1 MRSKSL
7 KRALSYLLSVT
18 LVIACLCF
26 GSTPAGADSTLDQLK
41 AEQAAIQQ
49 KIAENKQK
57 LSSLESD
64 INNQEAYLSTLE
76 ADISYTRNQIDN
88 LLEQKDIIDSQVTA
102 VEETIKNYQAQ
113 IEQINSDIATADT
126 KIETAEKNVKKA
138 YDGLS
143 ERLESA
149 YIAGADT
156 NLKIL
161 LSSDS
166 IATFLTRLEMMK
178 RVSENDAG
186 LINQFKA
193 EIEVLKL
200 SKDSYA
206 ERTKSLAEKQA
217 KIQEENQSLY
227 AKQAEL
233 KNTQTQLE
241 AAKKSL
247 EEQYAKAQS
256 YKNTL
261 DQNSATYKNLI
272 AKQQQE
278 AAAAEK
284 AIDDYIAAH
293 ASTSTNTD
301 KEIID
306 SSTGYMFPLK
316 YPGVHVTSH
325 FGNRYIFGSTGNHG
339 GIDLAASG
347 IYGASIY
354 ASRGGKVILVA
365 YEEKGYGNYVI
376 IDHGDGYVTVYG
388 HCSKVLVSQGQTVSK
403 GQVIA
408 KVGSTGRSTGPHL
421 HFEVRKD
428 NVRQD
433 PLNYVTV
440 P

>member
-1 MRSKSL
+1 MRSKSF
-7 KRALSYLLSVT
+7 KRALSYFLSVA
-18 LVIACLCF
+18 LLFSCLCF
-26 GSTPAGADSTLDQLK
+26 GSIPAGADSTLDELK
-41 AEQAAIQQ
+41 AEQSALQQ

-57 LSSLESD
+57 LASLESD

-76 ADISYTRNQIDN
+76 SDIAYTRNQIDN
-88 LLEQKDIIDSQVTA
+88 LLEQKDIIDSQVKA
-102 VEETIKNYQAQ
+102 VEDTIKSYEAE
-113 IEQINSDIATADT
+113 IEQIKSDIATADT
-126 KIETAEKNVKKA
+126 KIETAEDNVKDA
-138 YDGLS
+138 YEGLS
-143 ERLESA
+143 ARLESA

-178 RVSENDAG
+178 RVSENDTS
-186 LINQFKA
+186 LIDQFKA

-200 SKDSYA
+200 SKDSYE
-206 ERTKSLAEKQA
+206 ERTKSLQEKTEQIKA
-217 KIQEENQSLY
+217 ENQSLY

-233 KNTQTQLE
+233 KNTQSQLE
-241 AAKKSL
+241 SAKKSL
-247 EEQYAKAQS
+247 EDQYSKAQS
-256 YKNTL
+256 YKESL
-261 DQNSATYKNLI
+261 DKNSATYKNLI
-272 AKQQQE
+272 AKQQAE
-278 AAAAEK
+278 EEAAEK

-293 ASTSTNTD
+293 ASHSTDTNQTVVDTSG
-301 KEIID
+301 K
-306 SSTGYMFPLK
+306 YMFPLK

-339 GIDLAASG
+339 GVDLAASG

-354 ASRGGKVILVA
+354 AARGGTVIRVA
-365 YEEKGYGNYVI
+365 YEENGYGNYII

-388 HCSKVLVSQGQTVSK
+388 HCSKILVSQGQTVNK
-403 GQVIA
+403 GDVIG

-433 PLNYVTV
+433 PLNYITV